1 MTLTEKIDR
10 LMDLK
15 GLNRKTLSEAI
26 GMPQST
32 VYAIYQKGYDN
43 IKLSTLQKLADYF
56 DVSLDFLARDIEHP
70 TFELTQHEKELVK
83 LFYGEDHIN
92 NMLQPAEQRLLNL
105 FRLLN
110 PDGQRVLLKN
120 AAAYAQ
126 DPDYQLAPTTE
137 EPLTGAS

>member
-10 LMDLK
+10 LMV
-15 GLNRKTLSEAI
+15 LNGDNRNTLSKNAGI
-26 GMPQST
+26 PYST
-32 VYAIYQKGYDN
+32 IANLYKLGFDN